1 MIEPL
6 FTLLFGILLIL
17 AIIAANGYFVAQEFA
32 YMAVDRARLATLAA
46 TGDEAAKRALAVT
59 KRTSFMLSGAQLG
72 ITVTGLVL
80 GFVAEPLVG
89 QSMGVILQSFGLSLE
104 AGIAI
109 GTIVTLAVA
118 MVVQMIFGELYPKN
132 LAIAN
137 AEPMSRMMSR
147 STLIYMSAFGWIIS
161 FFDKS
166 ANLLLRAVRIE
177 PVHDLDVSASEED
190 LHHII
195 ANSRE
200 SGDLA
205 VELSL
210 MMDRILDFP
219 ERDVEHA
226 MVPRSQVDWVEPETT
241 LTELLSLM
249 AQAHTRYPVINDDD
263 APVGVVHLSDVLAH
277 VDAGNTDDTVETV
290 MRPAIVLPTLMRL
303 PDALDQLVTS
313 TNQLACVIDE
323 YGGFAGVLTIEDL
336 AMEIVGEITDEHD
349 ADSGE
354 AVVSESDNIWLM
366 EGDVHIDEVER
377 AIGYDLPRG
386 DVETIAGML
395 ISERGALP
403 AEGETVNIEL
413 PVDPSEFASG
423 ELFKRHLEVEV
434 LRIERH
440 VPTEVRVKLVE
451 NLVEEGEE

>member
-1 MIEPL
+1 M
-6 FTLLFGILLIL
+6 
-17 AIIAANGYFVAQEFA
+17 
-32 YMAVDRARLATLAA
+32 
-46 TGDEAAKRALAVT
+46 
-59 KRTSFMLSGAQLG
+59 
-72 ITVTGLVL
+72 TGLVL

-89 QSMGVILQSFGLSLE
+89 KSLGQILQSFGFSLE

-109 GTIVTLAVA
+109 GTVVTLGVA

-147 STLIYMSAFGWIIS
+147 STLIYMKVFSLFIS

-195 ANSRE
+195 ANSRD
-200 SGDLA
+200 SGDLP

-249 AQAHTRYPVINDDD
+249 KQAHTRYPVINDDD

-277 VDAGNTDDTVETV
+277 IDAGNTDDTVASV
-290 MRPAIVLPTLMRL
+290 MRPATVLPTLMRL
-303 PDALDQLVTS
+303 PNALDQLVTS

-349 ADSGE
+349 ADAGE
-354 AVVSESDNIWLM
+354 AVVSQSDNVWLM

-377 AIGYDLPRG
+377 AIGYDLPKD
-386 DVETIAGML
+386 DVETIAGLL
-395 ISERGALP
+395 IAERGALP
-403 AEGETVNIEL
+403 EEGETVNIDL

-451 NLVEEGEE
+451 QPIMEGEE

>member
-1 MIEPL
+1 MIE
-6 FTLLFGILLIL
+6 TLLTLLLGVLFIL
-17 AIIAANGYFVAQEFA
+17 AIIGANGYFVAQEFA
-32 YMAVDRARLATLAA
+32 YMAVDRAKLATLAA
-46 TGDEAAKRALAVT
+46 TGDKAAKRALAVT

-89 QSMGVILQSFGLSLE
+89 KSLGVLLQSFGISLE
-104 AGIAI
+104 TGIAI
-109 GTIVTLAVA
+109 GTIITLCIA
-118 MVVQMIFGELYPKN
+118 MVVQMIMGELYPKN

-137 AEPMSRMMSR
+137 AERMSLMMSR
-147 STLIYMSAFGWIIS
+147 STLLYMSVFGFFIS

-166 ANLLLRAVRIE
+166 SNLLLRAVRIE

-200 SGDLA
+200 TGDIP

-219 ERDVEHA
+219 DRDVEHA
-226 MVPRSQVDWVEPETT
+226 MVPRSQVDWVTPETT
-241 LTELLSLM
+241 LTELVSLM
-249 AQAHTRYPVINDDD
+249 AQAHTRYPVVNDDD
-263 APVGVVHLSDVLAH
+263 APVGVVHLPDVLGRI
-277 VDAGNTDDTVETV
+277 DAGYADDTVDSV
-290 MRPAIVLPTLMRL
+290 MRPATVLPTLMTL
-303 PDALDQLVTS
+303 PDALEQLEKS
-313 TNQLACVIDE
+313 TNHLACVIDE

-349 ADSGE
+349 ADIAE
-354 AVVSESDNIWLM
+354 AVVPQTENVWLM
-366 EGDVHIDEVER
+366 DGDVHIDEVER
-377 AIGYDLPRG
+377 AINYELPKD

-395 ISERGALP
+395 IAERGALP
-403 AEGETVNIEL
+403 TEGETVHIAL
-413 PVDPSEFASG
+413 PTAPSEFASG

-451 NLVEEGEE
+451 NPIEEGEK

>member
-6 FTLLFGILLIL
+6 LTLLFGILFIL
-17 AIIAANGYFVAQEFA
+17 AIIGANGYFVAQEFA
-32 YMAVDRARLATLAA
+32 YMAVDRAKLATLAA
-46 TGDEAAKRALAVT
+46 TGDKAAKRALAVT

-89 QSMGVILQSFGLSLE
+89 ESVGILLQRFGISLE
-104 AGIAI
+104 TGIAI
-109 GTIVTLAVA
+109 GTISTLIVA
-118 MVVQMIFGELYPKN
+118 MVVQMIMGELYPKN

-137 AEPMSRMMSR
+137 AESMSLMMSR
-147 STLIYMSAFGWIIS
+147 STLIYMSVFGFFIS

-166 ANLLLRAVRIE
+166 SNLLLRAIRIE

-200 SGDLA
+200 TGDIP

-219 ERDVEHA
+219 DRDVEHA
-226 MVPRSQVDWVEPETT
+226 MVPRSQVGWVTPQTT
-241 LTELLSLM
+241 LTELVSLM
-249 AQAHTRYPVINDDD
+249 AQAHTRYPVVNNDD
-263 APVGVVHLSDVLAH
+263 APVGVVHLPDVLARI
-277 VDAGNTDDTVETV
+277 DAGHSDDTVEAV
-290 MRPAIVLPTLMRL
+290 MRPATVLPTLMKL
-303 PDALDQLVTS
+303 PDALEQLEKS
-313 TNQLACVIDE
+313 TNHLACVIDE
-323 YGGFAGVLTIEDL
+323 YGGFAGILTIEDL

-349 ADSGE
+349 THVADS
-354 AVVSESDNIWLM
+354 VVSQADNVWLM
-366 EGDVHIDEVER
+366 DGDVHIDEVQR
-377 AIGYDLPRG
+377 AISYELPKD

-395 ISERGALP
+395 IAERGALP
-403 AEGETVNIEL
+403 SKGETVIIPL
-413 PVDPSEFASG
+413 PVAPAEFASG
-423 ELFKRHLEVEV
+423 ELFKRHLEVKV

-440 VPTEVRVKLVE
+440 VPTEVQVKLVE
-451 NLVEEGEE
+451 NPVDEGEQ